1 MGTGT
6 DIASPPGSSVTPA
19 AGLTTAQAAE
29 RLVAHGP
36 NTLPEPPSPSVLRR
50 LLRSMRDPLVLVLL
64 VALALTLLTGDLT
77 DGAVIALVVVV
88 NSVIG
93 LRQELQ
99 ADRAVR
105 ALGAMVP
112 TMAWVRRS
120 GRVRE
125 VELTQLV
132 PGDVALLRQGD
143 LVPADGVLLDGSGLE
158 VDESALT
165 GESVPVAKVPGPDP
179 GDGPWDEPAPPDQSE
194 DARVLSGT
202 VVLRGRGSVRV
213 TATGAHSSV
222 GRIAALLARGTGPT
236 PLQRRMARLSG
247 QLAVAVVL
255 LSLVVMVL
263 GILRGQPLEL
273 MAVTAIA
280 LVVAAVPESLPLV
293 VTVSL
298 ALAARRMSQRHAVV
312 RGLAAVE
319 TLGSVTLL
327 ATDKTGTLTQG
338 SMTVTGLWPAPGATE
353 REMLAGLALC
363 NDTTR
368 DDEGGGTHGDP
379 TDTALLAA
387 AAAGGIDVGAL
398 RAAHPRVAETPFDS
412 TRKMMTTIHGGPEGA
427 LDTWHKGAPEAI
439 LRPGFLIDP
448 ASLVAQARAVAADW
462 AAHGTRVIAV
472 AAERASSPGVHVPA
486 SGPRLLGLVGLQD
499 PVRDSSRGTV
509 AACREAGLQVVL
521 VTGDHPATASAIAEQ
536 VGIGDGQ
543 PAVSL
548 AGAGDGEDRVTRSGA
563 HVANVVA
570 RATPADK
577 HALVSGFQ
585 RHGQVVAMT
594 GDGVNDGPALRQAD
608 IGVAMGRRGTEVA
621 RQAAD
626 LVLTDD
632 NLGTLVAAVEEGRRV
647 YDNIRR
653 FLVYGLSGGASEV
666 LLMLVGPLV
675 GVPLPLLPA
684 QILWVNLLTHTFA
697 GAGLAGQPAD
707 PGALRRG
714 PRPPREGP
722 LARGLAWRTGVIAA
736 VLTAAA
742 TTAMLLSPGDQRQVA
757 ALLAIGGGQLAVAWA
772 LRTPGHR
779 GLARWGRPL
788 LPLVGVALVL
798 LAAAS
803 LVPPLRVLLGT
814 SAATATTWGY
824 AAAASLVAYVVTRAL
839 RAHHV

>member
-1 MGTGT
+1 
-6 DIASPPGSSVTPA
+6 V
-19 AGLTTAQAAE
+19 AE
-29 RLVAHGP
+29 RLVAYGP
-36 NTLPEPPSPSVLRR
+36 NTLPEPPSPSVLGR

-77 DGAVIALVVVV
+77 DSAVIALVVVV

-120 GRVRE
+120 GRVRQ

-143 LVPADGVLLDGSGLE
+143 LVPADGVLLDGCGLE

-165 GESVPVAKVPGPDP
+165 GESAPVTKVPGADP
-179 GDGPWDEPAPPDQSE
+179 GDDRWDHRDHSPTQVDT
-194 DARVLSGT
+194 ARMLSGT

-213 TATGAHSSV
+213 TATGQRSSV
-222 GRIAALLARGTGPT
+222 GRIAALLARDTGPT

-247 QLAVAVVL
+247 QLAVGVVL

-338 SMTVTGLWPAPGATE
+338 TMTVTMLWPAPGATG
-353 REMLAGLALC
+353 REMLTGLALC

-368 DDEGGGTHGDP
+368 DDESGGSHGDP
-379 TDTALLAA
+379 TDTALLDAATAGGVDVAA
-387 AAAGGIDVGAL
+387 A

-412 TRKMMTTIHGGPEGA
+412 TRKMMTTIHRGPDGA
-427 LDTWHKGAPEAI
+427 LGTWHKGAPEAI

-448 ASLVAQARAVAADW
+448 ASLLRQARAVAADW

-472 AAERASSPGVHVPA
+472 AAERSSSPGTHAPA
-486 SGPRLLGLVGLQD
+486 PGPRLLGLVGLQD
-499 PVRDSSRGTV
+499 PVRNTSRDTV

-521 VTGDHPATASAIAEQ
+521 VTGDHPATASAIADQ

-548 AGAGDGEDRVTRSGA
+548 AGAGDGEDRVTGSGA
-563 HVANVVA
+563 HLAPVVA

-577 HALVSGFQ
+577 HALVSRFQ
-585 RHGQVVAMT
+585 RHGEVVAMT

-632 NLGTLVAAVEEGRRV
+632 NLGTLVAAIEEGRRV

-707 PGALRRG
+707 PRALRRG

-722 LARGLAWRTGVIAA
+722 LGPGLAWRTGVIAA

-742 TTAMLLSPGDQRQVA
+742 TAAMLLSPGDQQQVA
-757 ALLAIGGGQLAVAWA
+757 ALLAIGGGQLSVAWA

-788 LPLVGVALVL
+788 LPLVGVALVML
-798 LAAAS
+798 VAAS
-803 LVPPLRVLLGT
+803 VVSPLRALLGT
-814 SAATATTWGY
+814 SVASAPTWAY
-824 AAAASLVAYVVTRAL
+824 AAAASLVAYLATRAL